1 MCGSAPTAAASVVYA
16 RWRDSASKAGDMNT
30 TMWIVLG
37 ATAGVVLIYF
47 LVMRVFFR
55 QSRALDRQ
63 IDSSKMRKWGDEDC
77 ND

>member
-1 MCGSAPTAAASVVYA
+1 M
-16 RWRDSASKAGDMNT
+16 
-30 TMWIVLG
+30 LG

-63 IDSSKMRKWGDEDC
+63 IDHSKMRKWGDEDGK
-77 ND
+77 D

>member
-1 MCGSAPTAAASVVYA
+1 
-16 RWRDSASKAGDMNT
+16 MNT
-30 TMWIVLG
+30 TMWIALG

-63 IDSSKMRKWGDEDC
+63 IDYSKTRKWGDEDC